1 MKETIYTIVIFAL
14 TIYAI
19 LASIKVIN
27 LNNQKE
33 KLVNA
38 LMKVNDEK
46 FDLLEQQQ
54 DTTYIVP
61 FHQF

>member
-1 MKETIYTIVIFAL
+1 MKENIYVILIFAL

-19 LASIKVIN
+19 LASIKVTN
-27 LNNQKE
+27 LDNQNK

-46 FDLLEQQQ
+46 VNLLEQQ

>member
-1 MKETIYTIVIFAL
+1 MKEKIYIILVFAL
-14 TIYAI
+14 TIYAV
-19 LASIKVIN
+19 LATIKATQ
-27 LNNQKE
+27 LYKQKNQAVK
-33 KLVNA
+33 A

-46 FDLLEQQQ
+46 FDLLKQ

>member
-1 MKETIYTIVIFAL
+1 MKEKIYVILVFAL

-19 LASIKVIN
+19 LATIKATQ
-27 LNNQKE
+27 LYKQKNQA
-33 KLVNA
+33 VNA

-46 FDLLEQQQ
+46 VNLLEQQ

>member
-1 MKETIYTIVIFAL
+1 MKETIYVILIFAL

-19 LASIKVIN
+19 LASIKVTN
-27 LNNQKE
+27 LDNQNQ

-38 LMKVNDEK
+38 LMEVNDEK
-46 FDLLEQQQ
+46 FDLLEQQ

>member
-1 MKETIYTIVIFAL
+1 MKENIYVILIFAL

-19 LASIKVIN
+19 LASIKVTN
-27 LNNQKE
+27 LDNQNK
-33 KLVNA
+33 KLVNT

-46 FDLLEQQQ
+46 FDLLEQQ